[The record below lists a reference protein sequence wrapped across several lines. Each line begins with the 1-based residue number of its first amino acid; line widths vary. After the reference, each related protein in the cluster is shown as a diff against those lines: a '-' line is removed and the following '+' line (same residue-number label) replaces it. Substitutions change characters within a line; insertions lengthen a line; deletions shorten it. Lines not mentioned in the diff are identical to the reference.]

1 MLHSKYSTPNIIR
14 MDIQFTIPQ
23 TYYGSNI
30 SEMLFKKGLCLP
42 SGSNLTQQE
51 RDRISKVEKSLK

>member
-1 MLHSKYSTPNIIR
+1 

-51 RDRISKVEKSLK
+51 RDRISKVVKSLK